1 MDKSLII
8 GAAIVD
14 IMMNIETL
22 PTSGADIIAS
32 NESIEIGGCALNVAN
47 ILKAYDVEFDFFA
60 PVGKGK
66 NAKLI
71 CEALANE
78 GIETLVTT
86 TLGDN
91 GHCLTLVEESGER
104 TFITLPGIE
113 CEFQLEWFENINPSD
128 YSRVYV
134 SGYEIEGNG
143 GGNIIRFLKANKH
156 LEVFFAPGPRVT
168 YIQEEK
174 MNELFSISPV
184 VHLNKEEV
192 LTFTREEDVCNAM
205 KSLYERTKAQI
216 IVTCGNEATLI
227 YDGEEII
234 STPVESVTV
243 IDTSGAGDAH
253 LGGFIVGRMLGQTVL
268 DAVVFANEIAGC
280 VVQTKG
286 PTYRR

>member
-14 IMMNIETL
+14 IMLNIEAL
-22 PTSGADIIAS
+22 PTSGADIMAS
-32 NESIEIGGCALNVAN
+32 NERIEIGGCALNIAN
-47 ILKAYDVEFDFFA
+47 ILKAYNVDFDFFA
-60 PVGKGK
+60 PVGQGK

-71 CEALANE
+71 CEALSDE

-86 TLGDN
+86 NLGDN
-91 GHCLTLVEESGER
+91 GHCLTLIEESGER

-113 CEFQLEWFENINPSD
+113 CEFQAEWFENINASD
-128 YSRVYV
+128 YSRAYV

-143 GGNIIRFLKANKH
+143 GENIIEFLKANKH
-156 LEVFFAPGPRVT
+156 LEVFFAPGPRIT

-184 VHLNKEEV
+184 VHLNKEEI
-192 LTFTREEDVCNAM
+192 LTFTKEKDVYEAM
-205 KSLYERTKAQI
+205 KLLYEKTNAQI

-227 YDGEEII
+227 YDGTEII
-234 STPVESVTV
+234 STPVEPVTV
-243 IDTSGAGDAH
+243 VDTSGAGDAH
-253 LGGFIVGRMLGQTVL
+253 LGGIIAGRMLGQTVL
-268 DAVVFANEIAGC
+268 EAVAFANKIAGS